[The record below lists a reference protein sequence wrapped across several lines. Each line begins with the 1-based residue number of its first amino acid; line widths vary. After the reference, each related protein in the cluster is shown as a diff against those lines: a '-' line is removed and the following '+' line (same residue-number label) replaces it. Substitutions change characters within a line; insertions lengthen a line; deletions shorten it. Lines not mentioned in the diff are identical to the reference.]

1 MKKRTTIGLTAV
13 LVALTALVAGLFV
26 FRGGSSPE
34 NPSAVGGRWY
44 SPAMV
49 SSGARIFAASC
60 ASCHGVSGEG
70 AANWQQRGADG
81 FFPPPPLNG
90 SGHTWHHPLA
100 ALRATIARGGGA
112 VGGVM
117 PAFQDQL
124 DRRQRDAVIAYI
136 QSLWSR
142 EIYRVW
148 AKQVERIK

>member
-1 MKKRTTIGLTAV
+1 MKKRATIGLSAV
-13 LVALTALVAGLFV
+13 LVVLTALGAGLFV

-60 ASCHGVSGEG
+60 ASCHGASGEG

-90 SGHTWHHPLA
+90 SGHTWHHPLS
-100 ALRATIARGGGA
+100 ALRATIERGGTA
-112 VGGVM
+112 FGGKM
-117 PAFQDQL
+117 PAFKGQL
-124 DRRQRDAVIAYI
+124 DRRRQDAVIAYI
-136 QSLWSR
+136 QSLWPSA
-142 EIYRVW
+142 IYTAW
-148 AKQVERIK
+148 AQQIERIN